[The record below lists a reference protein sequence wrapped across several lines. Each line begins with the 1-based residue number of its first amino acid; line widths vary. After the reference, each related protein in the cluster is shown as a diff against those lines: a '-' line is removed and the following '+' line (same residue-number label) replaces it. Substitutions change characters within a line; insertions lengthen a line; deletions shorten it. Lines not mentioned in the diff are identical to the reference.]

1 LKPKQR
7 AGSRSF
13 AQDDKKRR
21 RAPPLGHLNPYAAL
35 PFPPR
40 KRRHRKICGVGDF
53 ANAFGAAHSEGKA
66 KSGARGLG
74 IYLARTLASNG
85 SPETQPKKVS
95 RPSASVSDAQ
105 INGIIWKLR
114 PAGGS
119 SAIYLFFAK
128 CSRLSTVAVRLVP
141 ALANSQP
148 VREYFRSWLLEKKFG
163 RRRSGVIQ
171 ARNDYVCHVASWRE
185 ALLVPQNFPG
195 C

>member
-1 LKPKQR
+1 MLHFHSHHANVVIERFAESVILAMLSVPPTVREKQR
-7 AGSRSF
+7 AV
-13 AQDDKKRR
+13 
-21 RAPPLGHLNPYAAL
+21 LGA
-35 PFPPR
+35 
-40 KRRHRKICGVGDF
+40 I
-53 ANAFGAAHSEGKA
+53 
-66 KSGARGLG
+66 G

-95 RPSASVSDAQ
+95 RPSASVSDGQ